1 MFGRSNDDTIMQ
13 HHPRIIGPQ
22 HEIRL
27 QMNYSGTAL
36 EDAVEEN
43 PALGDNN
50 EDDDFEPLPAISG
63 LSLDDEIK
71 RFEAAQRQL
80 QQQQLLQQQQQLLLQ
95 QQQQVVEPSAPP
107 VPQSE
112 TDAQQQLSPLYCSG
126 SGGVTFAEEALLY
139 SSNRTPEEVQHVCWY
154 NRTELG
160 AFKNER
166 KEVVKALKR
175 SNFDLSAV
183 EQTGLYCLRGYE
195 PYFSLEVNKAMK
207 YQRTLVLSL
216 VLQEQERQRA
226 QSISGSG
233 YWYDDVAMEQTVS
246 PASEWARENAL
257 QLGRNDELEAFEEYA
272 EYFREDAAA
281 TTKNCGS
288 GGGSCNDGD
297 FIGICEPALDVHET
311 AAAAA
316 TVDNAT
322 TTTTQSQQQQ
332 DEDFYLQQQ
341 DSLAYYSAHNDHLA
355 NTIPDTTTTT
365 TTPASL
371 SSPEDEP
378 EEEEPPQT
386 LPAAASR
393 NNASLLGKRKD
404 VVEQPAFTSRPHVD
418 EMPVDDEETDEIAER
433 LDSALKLVAA
443 LKSYKSS
450 SSSR

>member
-1 MFGRSNDDTIMQ
+1 MFGSRNDSNDTMMQ
-13 HHPRIIGPQ
+13 HHPRIGPQ

-27 QMNYSGTAL
+27 QMNYSGTGL
-36 EDAVEEN
+36 EDADD
-43 PALGDNN
+43 PAADGDH
-50 EDDDFEPLPAISG
+50 EDDFEPLPAISG

-80 QQQQLLQQQQQLLLQ
+80 QQQQLLQQQQQQLLLQ
-95 QQQQVVEPSAPP
+95 QQQPQQVVEQAPP
-107 VPQSE
+107 VPPQPQPQQPE
-112 TDAQQQLSPLYCSG
+112 TDALLRSPLYGSG
-126 SGGVTFAEEALLY
+126 SGVTFAEEALLY

-160 AFKNER
+160 AFKHER

-175 SNFDLSAV
+175 SNFDLGAV

-207 YQRTLVLSL
+207 YQRTLVLSM

-226 QSISGSG
+226 QSSSDGVVGG

-288 GGGSCNDGD
+288 GSCNNDDD
-297 FIGICEPALDVHET
+297 FIDICEPALDGT
-311 AAAAA
+311 AAAIS
-316 TVDNAT
+316 T
-322 TTTTQSQQQQ
+322 TTTTPSQQQQ

-355 NTIPDTTTTT
+355 ITLPDTTTTTT
-365 TTPASL
+365 TTPASSP
-371 SSPEDEP
+371 SSPEDEI
-378 EEEEPPQT
+378 EEEQP
-386 LPAAASR
+386 R
-393 NNASLLGKRKD
+393 NASLLGKRKD

-418 EMPVDDEETDEIAER
+418 EMPADEETDEIAER
-433 LDSALKLVAA
+433 LDCALKLVAA

-450 SSSR
+450 S